1 LNNSSNPLAVSRWCA
16 RRSRPRRSTWMK
28 IVDDGLESVGCWGG
42 GAAGGLGHG
51 DPGFSTG
58 VCVEVVF
65 VLGELCLEVGS
76 EWGW

>member
-1 LNNSSNPLAVSRWCA
+1 
-16 RRSRPRRSTWMK
+16 MK